1 MSAAS
6 SVSAAPIWG
15 LILAG
20 GRSSR
25 MGRDKA
31 LLAYH
36 GKTQIEWTAERARA
50 ICAWVYLSVRPDQ
63 TADPARAVLP
73 QIVDQHT
80 DMGPIAGILAA
91 QALAP
96 DVAWLVL
103 ACDLPYIDETTLKHL
118 AAARDPARV
127 ATAYI
132 STHDGL
138 PEPLCAIYE
147 PKSRALIEA
156 YVASGKDCPRKFLI
170 QNDALL
176 VEQPHP
182 HALDNVNTA
191 EEFEAAEKALTPAL
205 SREDTGEGVEPSPL
219 SGPLSPFRGRGLG

>member
-1 MSAAS
+1 MSAADS
-6 SVSAAPIWG
+6 LSAPPIWG

-50 ICAWVYLSVRPDQ
+50 ICERVYLSVRPDQ
-63 TADPARAVLP
+63 TSDPARGVLP
-73 QIVDQHT
+73 QIVDRLEGK
-80 DMGPIAGILAA
+80 GPIAGIHAA

-103 ACDLPYIDETTLKHL
+103 ACDLPYIDEATLRHL
-118 AAARDPARV
+118 VAARDPARV

-147 PKSRALIEA
+147 PRSRALIEA

-170 QNDALL
+170 RNDAQL
-176 VEQPHP
+176 VEQPNP
-182 HALDNVNTA
+182 HALENVNTA
-191 EEFEAAEKALTPAL
+191 EEFDEAM
-205 SREDTGEGVEPSPL
+205 
-219 SGPLSPFRGRGLG
+219 RGRQ